1 MLFGRKESFMDLL
14 KEAEE
19 RDGAV
24 VIDVREQQ
32 EYIQGH
38 VPGSINIP
46 VSQMKTLQYAK
57 DTPLYLYCLSGGRSK
72 MAMSFLKQQGFQD
85 VKNMGAIGQYQG
97 NLEK

>member
-46 VSQMKTLQYAK
+46 VSQMTTLQYAK